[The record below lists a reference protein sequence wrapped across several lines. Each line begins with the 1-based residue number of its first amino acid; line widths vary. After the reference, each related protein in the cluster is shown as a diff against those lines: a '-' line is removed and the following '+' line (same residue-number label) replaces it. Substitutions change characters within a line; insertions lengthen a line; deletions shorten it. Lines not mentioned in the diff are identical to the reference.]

1 MFRCVYIYL
10 YIYISNHIKVLRTCN
25 NFSTCISAALNLFSV
40 RIGVYVMSLYSIE
53 LAFIMN
59 CICPCIVLF
68 LLLFILN
75 CMQSKEREG
84 EWRWRGMYGGLL
96 PPLQFR
102 FCSSIVAKSR
112 IQHVHTFCW
121 ANKFRLSCL
130 TNFDGLATWWISTL
144 HVCFD
149 SLPIISRVQLNWARH
164 RNTYNTYGIW
174 LLKIV
179 YIFIANN
186 AAATGWREVS
196 SCCALSRDRSTS
208 CYL

>member
-1 MFRCVYIYL
+1 MRIYLSIYL
-10 YIYISNHIKVLRTCN
+10 YLQPYKGIAHVYQFQHLHFRCTQLILCTNRRIRNVFVLNWAC
-25 NFSTCISAALNLFSV
+25 V
-40 RIGVYVMSLYSIE
+40 HYELY
-53 LAFIMN
+53 LPMY
-59 CICPCIVLF
+59 CIVFAFVYFKLYARER
-68 LLLFILN
+68 
-75 CMQSKEREG
+75 EREG
-84 EWRWRGMYGGLL
+84 EWRWTGMYGGLL

-164 RNTYNTYGIW
+164 TQIRITRMAYGYSNS
-174 LLKIV
+174 
-179 YIFIANN
+179 YI
-186 AAATGWREVS
+186 
-196 SCCALSRDRSTS
+196 
-208 CYL
+208 YL